1 MALFQF
7 EIDNKTLIIF
17 ITSLIWAI
25 NFRST
30 FKNIDAHMDSGSY
43 ISLKFENNL
52 ILVKNLLSCLFFIG
66 FYYEIKLNKLN
77 PKNEKKIVETQRGS
91 TIIFQLKD
99 VNLNKE
105 GIMDSVFLL
114 HKFTTKK
121 QKICFFIKI
130 IIIII
135 ILYFTEETYFII
147 SNNHI
152 LDRLICPI
160 RNLGILIS
168 LYIFSP
174 LINRHSFF
182 LYKHQ
187 SIPLIII
194 FILSM
199 FIILFNMLRIDRF
212 DKIFGF
218 NFIYYLF
225 SFILMGL
232 ELVLIKYL
240 VDTEFISIF
249 FILGLKG
256 VIGSIVFLVW
266 NHFYSLAEFYDLFD
280 KILYFEYDE
289 TYENFDLFPKII
301 YLISLLLL
309 QFLKIFIINKF
320 TEHHLL
326 SVLMITDIIYFP
338 FYLIEKFWV
347 QQFRITTPSSFIL
360 NISLGFINVFLMLI
374 FNEILE
380 CKFCGLDIN
389 LKKNINKRQGDEI
402 NLGLKEMNS
411 NLSLITVNDCD
422 LKDNESEDYFDDN
435 ISQKES

>member
-1 MALFQF
+1 
-7 EIDNKTLIIF
+7 
-17 ITSLIWAI
+17 
-25 NFRST
+25 
-30 FKNIDAHMDSGSY
+30 
-43 ISLKFENNL
+43 
-52 ILVKNLLSCLFFIG
+52 VKNLFSCLFFIG
-66 FYYEIKLNKLN
+66 FYFEIKLNKLK
-77 PKNEKKIVETQRGS
+77 PKNEKKLVEIQRGS
-91 TIIFQLKD
+91 LLIFEEKD

-105 GIMDSVFLL
+105 GIMNSIFLL
-114 HKFTTKK
+114 HKLTTKK
-121 QKICFFIKI
+121 EKFFFCIKIIFI
-130 IIIII
+130 IIII
-135 ILYFTEETYFII
+135 YFTEETYFII

-174 LINRHSFF
+174 LITKRSLV

-194 FILSM
+194 FILSIL
-199 FIILFNMLRIDRF
+199 IILFNLFMIKRF
-212 DKIFGF
+212 DKLFGF

-240 VDTEFISIF
+240 VDIQFISIF

-256 VIGSIVFLVW
+256 VIGTIVFLIL
-266 NHFYSLAEFYDLFD
+266 NHIYSLVDFFILFD

-289 TYENFDLFPKII
+289 MYENYDLIPKVV

-326 SVLMITDIIYFP
+326 SVIMIVDIIYFP
-338 FYLIEKFWV
+338 LYLIEKFCF
-347 QQFRITTPSSFIL
+347 QQFRISTPSSFYL
-360 NISLGFINVFLMLI
+360 NASLGFINVFLMLI

-380 CKFCGLDIN
+380 CKFWGLDTN
-389 LKKNINKRQGDEI
+389 LKKI
-402 NLGLKEMNS
+402 
-411 NLSLITVNDCD
+411 LI
-422 LKDNESEDYFDDN
+422 KD
-435 ISQKES
+435 KMMK

>member
-1 MALFQF
+1 MALFRF
-7 EIDNKTLIIF
+7 DIDNKTLIIF
-17 ITSLIWAI
+17 ITSIIWAI

-43 ISLKFENNL
+43 LSLKFENNL

-77 PKNEKKIVETQRGS
+77 PKNEKKIVKKQKGS
-91 TIIFQLKD
+91 TVIFQIKD

-105 GIMDSVFLL
+105 GLMESVFLL

-121 QKICFFIKI
+121 EKIYFFIKI
-130 IIIII
+130 IAIIII
-135 ILYFTEETYFII
+135 IYFTEEIYFII

-174 LINRHSFF
+174 LINRHSFA

-194 FILSM
+194 FILSIL
-199 FIILFNMLRIDRF
+199 IILFNILRINRF
-212 DKIFGF
+212 DKIFGL

-240 VDTEFISIF
+240 VDIEFISIF

-256 VIGSIVFLVW
+256 VIGTIVFLIV
-266 NHFYSLAEFYDLFD
+266 NHFYSLSEFFDIFD
-280 KILYFEYDE
+280 KLLIFEYDE
-289 TYENFDLFPKII
+289 TYENFDLFPKIV
-301 YLISLLLL
+301 YLISLLLV
-309 QFLKIFIINKF
+309 QFLKIIIINKF

-326 SVLMITDIIYFP
+326 SVVMIVDIIYFP
-338 FYLIEKFWV
+338 FYFIEKFLV
-347 QQFRITTPSSFIL
+347 QKFHITTPSSFYL
-360 NISLGFINVFLMLI
+360 NISLGFINFFLMLI

-380 CKFCGLDIN
+380 CKFLGLDTN
-389 LKKNINKRQGDEI
+389 LKKNINKRLDDEL
-402 NLGLKEMNS
+402 NLGLKKMNS
-411 NLSLITVNDCD
+411 QITLVTVNDYD
-422 LKDNESEDYFDDN
+422 FKVGESESDDNFDDN
-435 ISQKES
+435 FSQ